1 MNEWSPKTWLCII
14 APNGEL
20 GEHPTNRAIKS
31 RNEVHSNAFWGS
43 RTSPR
48 LPCPSV
54 SLLAQSASDCPMSI
68 GLLAHRAGG
77 AGPLT
82 ADDDGLLDDAARLA
96 ACISE
101 GPYDSHALRVRHRCR
116 VHRLWT
122 P

>member
-1 MNEWSPKTWLCII
+1 MSG
-14 APNGEL
+14 APRRGCASSRPSVSSVSIR
-20 GEHPTNRAIKS
+20 PTAQLK
-31 RNEVHSNAFWGS
+31 AGMKFTATPFWGC

-54 SLLAQSASDCPMSI
+54 SLLAQSAGDCPTSI

-77 AGPLT
+77 AGLLT

-96 ACISE
+96 ARISE